1 MVFDLSHWGQKSL
14 EHSNEASD
22 IFEEWGSVISDFKNQ
37 RPQILSS
44 LKPWIHLTSL
54 YFILKKKCVAT
65 VISLA
70 SILPFC
76 FCPRPRE
83 VLVGGYLDYGIAR
96 LTWLLK
102 VLFCNISNCSTLVGY
117 RSESL
122 RPLLRLYYFFHL
134 LNDRG
139 FISI

>member
-1 MVFDLSHWGQKSL
+1 MVFDLCHWGQKSL
-14 EHSNEASD
+14 EHSKEASD
-22 IFEEWGSVISDFKNQ
+22 IFEEWGSVISDFKKEQ
-37 RPQILSS
+37 SQILSS
-44 LKPWIHLTSL
+44 LNPWIHLASL
-54 YFILKKKCVAT
+54 YFILKTNKQTKKRVAT

-70 SILPFC
+70 SILPFS

-122 RPLLRLYYFFHL
+122 RPLLRLYYF
-134 LNDRG
+134 
-139 FISI
+139 IIC